1 MLDVEVI
8 SDPAAAITALD
19 PVRTRLLAEL
29 GEPASAATL
38 ATRTGMSRQKV
49 NYHLRAL
56 EHRGLVVAAGE
67 RKWGGLTERL
77 MVASASSYVV
87 SPQALGPVGADPARS
102 ADRLSASYLVAL
114 AARSIREVG
123 ELWRRSRDA
132 DKRLATLS
140 IDTAV
145 RFASPS
151 ERARF
156 ASDLTDAV
164 TSLVARYHDET
175 APRGR
180 THRLVVAAYPAPA
193 TD

>member
-19 PVRTRLLAEL
+19 PVRTRLLSEL

-38 ATRTGMSRQKV
+38 ATRTGITRQKV

-87 SPQALGPVGADPARS
+87 SPKALGPVGADPARS
-102 ADRLSASYLVAL
+102 GDRLSASYLVAL

-164 TSLVARYHDET
+164 TGLVARYHDET

-180 THRLVVAAYPAPA
+180 THRLVVAAYPAPT